1 MSTIICWIL
10 FLIASPLL
18 LAADG
23 EFHPLLQRD
32 QWQLEDPAA
41 WEWQE
46 DGESTSLILK
56 KPSHYKPK
64 FRRPF
69 NLAWFGGTE
78 LESFTL
84 TCEARLDV
92 FNKGNNDVCIAFGGR
107 SESEFYYAHLGETAD
122 GVHLQLHVVNNA
134 DRKAITTNRAKILP
148 WKPEHWHPIKLVRD
162 ASSGSIK
169 VWFEDQLVLE
179 ATDKTFGKGRIGF
192 GSFDDLGAFRKVT
205 ISSAAV
211 EPALQIEVVAG
222 GGTMIENAPATQCK
236 VTQPFGI
243 AFDPQDNMFICEET
257 HRLLRVDAKTGVLSV
272 ETSAK
277 GKNAPL
283 GDNGSAKDASFIAP
297 HNLVADAE
305 GHLFIA
311 DTYHYAVRRVDARS
325 GLVTTF
331 AGNGSQELSGDGGPA
346 TSAGLDGLACLCFNH
361 DFSKLY
367 LGGFSKVIRVVDMKT
382 GIITTVSGIGGS
394 RAMAVDSK
402 GNLFTAVGSGVRM
415 LATDGKATVL
425 NDPSAAPLLKGVK
438 HLWADREDNILI
450 ADAGN
455 HLIRKFIVAEHKLV
469 TLAGVGEKGAS
480 GVPGLALQAQL
491 GEPHGVVTH
500 PRTGD
505 IYIADSRNHRVLRL
519 KQRP

>member
-1 MSTIICWIL
+1 MHSLTSWIL
-10 FLIASPLL
+10 FLIAVQSLVAVDAPLY
-18 LAADG
+18 
-23 EFHPLLQRD
+23 PLQHHD

-41 WEWQE
+41 WEWQ
-46 DGESTSLILK
+46 GEGEATLLVLK

-69 NLAWFGGTE
+69 NLGWFGGTD
-78 LESFTL
+78 LDSFTL

-134 DRKAITTNRAKILP
+134 DRKAITTTRAKALP
-148 WKPEHWHPIKLVRD
+148 WKPGHWHPIKLVRD

-179 ATDKTFGKGRIGF
+179 ASDTTFAKGRIGF

-205 ISSAAV
+205 ITSASAQ
-211 EPALQIEVVAG
+211 PALQVEVVAG

-257 HRLLRVDAKTGVLSV
+257 HRLLRVDAKTGVLNV
-272 ETSAK
+272 VTSAK
-277 GKNAPL
+277 AKNAPA
-283 GDNGSAKDASFIAP
+283 GDNGAAKDASFIAP

-305 GHLFIA
+305 GNLFIA
-311 DTYHYAVRRVDARS
+311 DTYHYAVRRVDAKT
-325 GLVTTF
+325 GFVTTF
-331 AGNGSQELSGDGGPA
+331 AGNGSKELSGDGGPA

-361 DFSKLY
+361 DFSKLF

-382 GIITTVSGIGGS
+382 AIITTVPGFGGS

-402 GNLFTAVGSGVRM
+402 DSLFTTVGNGVRM
-415 LATDGKATVL
+415 LATDGKVTVL

-455 HLIRKFIVAEHKLV
+455 HLIRKFIVAERKLV